1 MNNDQGYCGFADFPA
16 CAADRLASTGLDGGT
31 LLVLA
36 IVVSLVV
43 IVGLA
48 MLVGSRRSR

>member
-1 MNNDQGYCGFADFPA
+1 MNNDQGYCGFANWGP

-36 IVVSLVV
+36 IVVSLVAL
-43 IVGLA
+43 VGVAL
-48 MLVGSRRSR
+48 LVGSRRSR